1 MKKLVYLVT
10 IDGANVIRAKVRL
23 PELSLTDWSGKY
35 IVVTTK
41 VHTDTTYIKTKLLV
55 KVISAIRTNKGVV
68 LNCVRG

>member
-1 MKKLVYLVT
+1 MKKIVYLVT

-23 PELSLTDWSGKY
+23 PALSFTDLVGKY
-35 IVVTTK
+35 IVVNTK

-55 KVISAIRTNKGVV
+55 KIISAIRTNKGVV